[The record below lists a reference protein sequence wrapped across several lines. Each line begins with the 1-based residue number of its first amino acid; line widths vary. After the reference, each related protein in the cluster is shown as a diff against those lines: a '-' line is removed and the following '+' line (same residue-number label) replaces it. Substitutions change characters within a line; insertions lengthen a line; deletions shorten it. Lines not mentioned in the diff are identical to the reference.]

1 MENKN
6 LIRKNPALILVDVQK
21 AFLEKDYPGIN
32 RNNHDAEFICGNI
45 LRKWRELKLP
55 IVHVRHS
62 STNPDSKLHKSKPG
76 FEFNDYVKPLD
87 NEVVL
92 TKKVNSAFIG
102 TKLDNILYNM
112 NIKTLVFVGMTTN
125 HCISSTV
132 RMSGNLGFETYLISD
147 STACYD
153 TMGMDGKMID
163 CNIIYEEETDKYTRL
178 MCNFLLANSTEK
190 YSKSSRVHYFLNL

>member
-1 MENKN
+1 MENKK

-21 AFLEKDYPGIN
+21 AFLEKDYTGIN

-45 LRKWRELKLP
+45 LSKWRELKLP

-87 NEVVL
+87 NEVVI

-147 STACYD
+147 Q
-153 TMGMDGKMID
+153 I
-163 CNIIYEEETDKYTRL
+163 EL
-178 MCNFLLANSTEK
+178 Q
-190 YSKSSRVHYFLNL
+190 

>member
-45 LRKWRELKLP
+45 LSKWRELKLP

-112 NIKTLVFVGMTTN
+112 NINTLVFVGMTTN
-125 HCISSTV
+125 HCISSSV
-132 RMSGNLGFETYLISD
+132 RMSGNLGFKTYLISD

-163 CNIIYEEETDKYTRL
+163 CNIIYESSIANLSKEFATIINSNKL
-178 MCNFLLANSTEK
+178 FSLLK
-190 YSKSSRVHYFLNL
+190 

>member
-6 LIRKNPALILVDVQK
+6 LIKKNPALILVDVQK

-45 LRKWRELKLP
+45 LSKWRELKLP

-102 TKLDNILYNM
+102 SKLDNILYNM

-163 CNIIYEEETDKYTRL
+163 CNIIYESS
-178 MCNFLLANSTEK
+178 LANL
-190 YSKSSRVHYFLNL
+190 SKEFATIINSNKLFSLLK

>member
-6 LIRKNPALILVDVQK
+6 LIRKNPALIIVDVQK
-21 AFLEKDYPGIN
+21 AFLEKDYPGLN

-45 LRKWRELKLP
+45 LCKWRELKLP

-147 STACYD
+147 STACYN

-163 CNIIYEEETDKYTRL
+163 CNIIYESS
-178 MCNFLLANSTEK
+178 LANL
-190 YSKSSRVHYFLNL
+190 SKEFATIINSNKLFSLLK

>member
-1 MENKN
+1 MKLNKLLNKN
-6 LIRKNPALILVDVQK
+6 SALLLVDIQK
-21 AFLEKDYPGIN
+21 AFLEKDYPGII
-32 RNNHDAEFICGNI
+32 RNNEDAEFICGKI
-45 LRKWRELKLP
+45 LNKWRTLDLP
-55 IVHVRHS
+55 VIHVRHS
-62 STNPDSKLHKSKPG
+62 STNPESKLHKSRPG

-112 NIKTLVFVGMTTN
+112 NINTLVFVGMTTN

-163 CNIIYEEETDKYTRL
+163 CNIIYESS
-178 MCNFLLANSTEK
+178 LANLSTEFATIINSNK
-190 YSKSSRVHYFLNL
+190 LFSLLK

>member
-6 LIRKNPALILVDVQK
+6 LIKKNPALILVDVQK

-45 LRKWRELKLP
+45 LSKWRELKLP
-55 IVHVRHS
+55 IIHVRHS

-76 FEFNDYVKPLD
+76 FEFNDHVKPLD

-102 TKLDNILYNM
+102 TNLENILNNM
-112 NIKTLVFVGMTTN
+112 NINTLVFIGMTTN

-147 STACYD
+147 STACYN
-153 TMGMDGKMID
+153 TIGMDGKMID
-163 CNIIYEEETDKYTRL
+163 CNIIYESS
-178 MCNFLLANSTEK
+178 LANL
-190 YSKSSRVHYFLNL
+190 SKEFAIIINSNKLFSLLK

>member
-45 LRKWRELKLP
+45 LSKWRELKLP

-62 STNPDSKLHKSKPG
+62 STSPDSKLHKSKPG
-76 FEFNDYVKPLD
+76 FEFNNYVKPLD
-87 NEVVL
+87 NEIVL

-102 TKLDNILYNM
+102 TKLENILYNM
-112 NIKTLVFVGMTTN
+112 NINTLVFVGMTTN

-163 CNIIYEEETDKYTRL
+163 CNIIYESSIANLSKEFATIINSNKL
-178 MCNFLLANSTEK
+178 FSLLK
-190 YSKSSRVHYFLNL
+190 

>member
-45 LRKWRELKLP
+45 LSKWRELKLP

-62 STNPDSKLHKSKPG
+62 STSPDSKLHKSKPG
-76 FEFNDYVKPLD
+76 FEFNNYVKPLD

-163 CNIIYEEETDKYTRL
+163 CNIIYESSIANLSKEFATIINSNKL
-178 MCNFLLANSTEK
+178 FSLLK
-190 YSKSSRVHYFLNL
+190 

>member
-1 MENKN
+1 MENKK

-45 LRKWRELKLP
+45 LCKWRELKLP

-62 STNPDSKLHKSKPG
+62 STSPDSKLHKSKPG
-76 FEFNDYVKPLD
+76 FEFNNYVKPLD

-102 TKLDNILYNM
+102 TKLENILYNM
-112 NIKTLVFVGMTTN
+112 NINTLVFVGMTTN

-153 TMGMDGKMID
+153 TMGIDGKMID
-163 CNIIYEEETDKYTRL
+163 CNIIYESS
-178 MCNFLLANSTEK
+178 LANL
-190 YSKSSRVHYFLNL
+190 SKEFATIINSNKLFSLLK

>member
-62 STNPDSKLHKSKPG
+62 STSPDSKLHKSKPG
-76 FEFNDYVKPLD
+76 FEFNNYVKPLE

-102 TKLDNILYNM
+102 TKLENILFNM

-163 CNIIYEEETDKYTRL
+163 CNIIYESS
-178 MCNFLLANSTEK
+178 LANL
-190 YSKSSRVHYFLNL
+190 SKEFAIIINSNKLFSLLK

>member
-6 LIRKNPALILVDVQK
+6 LIKKNPALILVDVQK

-45 LRKWRELKLP
+45 LSKWRELKLP

-102 TKLDNILYNM
+102 TKLDKILYNM

-132 RMSGNLGFETYLISD
+132 RMSGNLEFETYLISD

-163 CNIIYEEETDKYTRL
+163 CNIIYESS
-178 MCNFLLANSTEK
+178 LANL
-190 YSKSSRVHYFLNL
+190 SKEFATIINSNKLFSLLK

>member
-45 LRKWRELKLP
+45 LSKWRELKLP

-62 STNPDSKLHKSKPG
+62 STSPDSKLHKSKPG
-76 FEFNDYVKPLD
+76 FEFNNYVKPLD

-102 TKLDNILYNM
+102 TKLENILYNM
-112 NIKTLVFVGMTTN
+112 NINTLVFVGMTTN

-163 CNIIYEEETDKYTRL
+163 CNIIYESS
-178 MCNFLLANSTEK
+178 LANL
-190 YSKSSRVHYFLNL
+190 SREFATIINSNKLFSLLK

>member
-1 MENKN
+1 MESKN

-32 RNNHDAEFICGNI
+32 RNNHDAEIICGNI
-45 LRKWRELKLP
+45 LSKWRELKLP

-112 NIKTLVFVGMTTN
+112 NIKTIVFVGMTTN

-163 CNIIYEEETDKYTRL
+163 CNIIYESS
-178 MCNFLLANSTEK
+178 LANL
-190 YSKSSRVHYFLNL
+190 SKEFATIINSNKLFSLLK

>member
-6 LIRKNPALILVDVQK
+6 LIKKNPALILVDVQK

-45 LRKWRELKLP
+45 LSKWRELKLP

-102 TKLDNILYNM
+102 TKLDKILYNM

-163 CNIIYEEETDKYTRL
+163 CNIIYESS
-178 MCNFLLANSTEK
+178 LANL
-190 YSKSSRVHYFLNL
+190 SKEFATIINSNKLFSLLK

>member
-6 LIRKNPALILVDVQK
+6 LIKKNPALILVDVQK

-62 STNPDSKLHKSKPG
+62 STSPDSKLHKSKPG
-76 FEFNDYVKPLD
+76 FEFNNYVKPLD

-102 TKLDNILYNM
+102 TKLENILFNM

-163 CNIIYEEETDKYTRL
+163 CNIIYESSIANLSKEFATIINSNKL
-178 MCNFLLANSTEK
+178 FSLLK
-190 YSKSSRVHYFLNL
+190 

>member
-1 MENKN
+1 MENKD

-45 LRKWRELKLP
+45 LSKWRELKLP
-55 IVHVRHS
+55 VVHVRHS

-76 FEFNDYVKPLD
+76 FEFNDYVKPLE

-163 CNIIYEEETDKYTRL
+163 CNIIYESSIANLSKEFATIINSNKL
-178 MCNFLLANSTEK
+178 FSLLK
-190 YSKSSRVHYFLNL
+190 

>member
-45 LRKWRELKLP
+45 LSKWRELKLP

-132 RMSGNLGFETYLISD
+132 RMSGNLEFETYLISD

-163 CNIIYEEETDKYTRL
+163 CNIIYESS
-178 MCNFLLANSTEK
+178 LANL
-190 YSKSSRVHYFLNL
+190 SKEFATIINSNKLFSLLK

>member
-6 LIRKNPALILVDVQK
+6 LIKKNPALILVDVQK

-45 LRKWRELKLP
+45 LSKWRELKLP

-163 CNIIYEEETDKYTRL
+163 CNIIYESS
-178 MCNFLLANSTEK
+178 LANL
-190 YSKSSRVHYFLNL
+190 SKEFATIINSNKLFSLLK

>member
-1 MENKN
+1 MEDKN

-45 LRKWRELKLP
+45 LSKWRELKLP

-132 RMSGNLGFETYLISD
+132 RMSGNLEFETYLISD

-163 CNIIYEEETDKYTRL
+163 CNIIYESS
-178 MCNFLLANSTEK
+178 LANL
-190 YSKSSRVHYFLNL
+190 SKEFATIINSNKLFSLLK

>member
-1 MENKN
+1 MENKK

-45 LRKWRELKLP
+45 LSKWRELKLP

-62 STNPDSKLHKSKPG
+62 STSPDSKLHKSKPG
-76 FEFNDYVKPLD
+76 FEFNNYVKPLD

-112 NIKTLVFVGMTTN
+112 NINTLVFVGMTTN

-163 CNIIYEEETDKYTRL
+163 CNIIYESS
-178 MCNFLLANSTEK
+178 LANLNTEFATIINSNK
-190 YSKSSRVHYFLNL
+190 LFSLLK

>member
-45 LRKWRELKLP
+45 LSKWRELKLP
-55 IVHVRHS
+55 VVHVRHS

-76 FEFNDYVKPLD
+76 FEFNDYVKPLE

-102 TKLDNILYNM
+102 TKLENILNNM
-112 NIKTLVFVGMTTN
+112 NINTLVFIGMTTN

-147 STACYD
+147 STACYN
-153 TMGMDGKMID
+153 TIGMDGKMID
-163 CNIIYEEETDKYTRL
+163 CNIIYESS
-178 MCNFLLANSTEK
+178 LANL
-190 YSKSSRVHYFLNL
+190 SKEFATIINSNKLFSLLK

>member
-1 MENKN
+1 MENKK

-45 LRKWRELKLP
+45 LSKWRELKLP

-62 STNPDSKLHKSKPG
+62 STSPDSKLHKSKPG
-76 FEFNDYVKPLD
+76 FEFNNYVKPLD

-112 NIKTLVFVGMTTN
+112 NINTLVFVGMTTN

-163 CNIIYEEETDKYTRL
+163 CNIIYESS
-178 MCNFLLANSTEK
+178 LANL
-190 YSKSSRVHYFLNL
+190 SREFATIINSNKLFSLLK

>member
-1 MENKN
+1 MKNKN
-6 LIRKNPALILVDVQK
+6 LIKKNTTLILVDVQK

-45 LRKWRELKLP
+45 LSKWRELKLP
-55 IVHVRHS
+55 IIHVRHS
-62 STNPDSKLHKSKPG
+62 STNLDSKLHKSKPG
-76 FEFNDYVKPLD
+76 FEFNDHVKPLD

-102 TKLDNILYNM
+102 TKLENILNNM

-163 CNIIYEEETDKYTRL
+163 CNVIYE
-178 MCNFLLANSTEK
+178 NSLANL
-190 YSKSSRVHYFLNL
+190 SKEFATIINSNKLFSLLK

>member
-6 LIRKNPALILVDVQK
+6 LIKKNPALILVDVQK

-45 LRKWRELKLP
+45 LSKWRELKLP

-76 FEFNDYVKPLD
+76 FEFNDHVKPLD

-102 TKLDNILYNM
+102 TKLENILNNM
-112 NIKTLVFVGMTTN
+112 NINTLVFIGMTTN

-132 RMSGNLGFETYLISD
+132 RMSSNLGFETYLISD
-147 STACYD
+147 STACYN
-153 TMGMDGKMID
+153 TMGIDGKMID
-163 CNIIYEEETDKYTRL
+163 CNIIYESS
-178 MCNFLLANSTEK
+178 LANL
-190 YSKSSRVHYFLNL
+190 SKEFAIIINSNKLFSLLK

>member
-6 LIRKNPALILVDVQK
+6 LIKKNPALILVDVQK

-45 LRKWRELKLP
+45 LSKWRELKLP
-55 IVHVRHS
+55 IIHVRHS

-76 FEFNDYVKPLD
+76 FEFNDHVKPLD

-102 TKLDNILYNM
+102 TKLENILNNM
-112 NIKTLVFVGMTTN
+112 NINTLVFIGMTTN

-132 RMSGNLGFETYLISD
+132 RMSSNLGFETYLISD
-147 STACYD
+147 STACYN
-153 TMGMDGKMID
+153 TMGIDGKMID
-163 CNIIYEEETDKYTRL
+163 CNIIYESS
-178 MCNFLLANSTEK
+178 LANL
-190 YSKSSRVHYFLNL
+190 SKEFATIINSNRLFSLLK